1 MCFRDF
7 LALGITHSLLPTV
20 QPGIKVPWGL
30 LEHCYSFLA
39 FLPCGGD
46 DHLLADTRMFY
57 DVRVPDAN
65 GLHEFT
71 GTVEIVWGDG
81 RCNPVLQ
88 LLDAVFLI

>member
-1 MCFRDF
+1 MCFRNS
-7 LALGITHSLLPTV
+7 LALGITHSLLLTV

-39 FLPCGGD
+39 FVPCGGD

-71 GTVEIVWGDG
+71 GTVKIV
-81 RCNPVLQ
+81 
-88 LLDAVFLI
+88 